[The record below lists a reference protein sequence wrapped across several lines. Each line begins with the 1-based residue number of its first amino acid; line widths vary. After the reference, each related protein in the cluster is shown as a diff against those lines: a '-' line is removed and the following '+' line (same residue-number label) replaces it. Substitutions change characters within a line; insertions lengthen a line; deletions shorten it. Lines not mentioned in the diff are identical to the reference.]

1 MGSFVISWVYQGNRV
16 LPWCVCI
23 GLDRARNCKIP
34 LHMIVRGGHGSH
46 DGLVSTLR
54 KCYPDRKQTPTVQ
67 DYVFV
72 VQFKFLRFLNT
83 TELLCVPPQQAS
95 GYGMGQKLSS
105 DASRRPM
112 SSFLARHSHLLD

>member
-1 MGSFVISWVYQGNRV
+1 M
-16 LPWCVCI
+16 
-23 GLDRARNCKIP
+23 
-34 LHMIVRGGHGSH
+34 
-46 DGLVSTLR
+46 STLR
-54 KCYPDRKQTPTVQ
+54 KCYPDRKQMPTVQ